1 MWRPAPAARLP
12 APGSSVT
19 RPVAMFTRMGE
30 NKIKN
35 AGRMAGPAPMPNH
48 TTPHHTT
55 PPKSVQTRPW
65 PGLILIGK
73 ILLCGPSA
81 GGLHPAPGRSSRKT
95 LHSTSF
101 SNWSTC
107 CSVSVSKKCI
117 QKKRAQVMRAAQ
129 HLAGPGVCT
138 VGMRRRALLVQAQV
152 SRSLS
157 TRASTWVAR
166 FKSFRS
172 RCSSARL
179 ALDSSTVRGPAP

>member
-19 RPVAMFTRMGE
+19 TPVAMFTRMGE

-48 TTPHHTT
+48 TT
-55 PPKSVQTRPW
+55 K
-65 PGLILIGK
+65 IGTNAA
-73 ILLCGPSA
+73 LAGADLDWEHPVVWSFCGWFAPSA
-81 GGLHPAPGRSSRKT
+81 RKV
-95 LHSTSF
+95 STQDVAQHKFF

-138 VGMRRRALLVQAQV
+138 VGRRRSALLVQAQV

-166 FKSFRS
+166 FRSLRS